1 MVSMPIPDSNSR
13 QTYSDLRS
21 PIAGYMNLGE
31 IVDAMP
37 TRVVRSGDGAHLD
50 PDLDREVIGRD
61 VGWRALFGQTS
72 QAQSHLENSG
82 VAVGDLFIYFGWF
95 REVEER
101 VGRIQWLRGSPE
113 LHVIFG
119 WLQVGE
125 ILRVGSN
132 PSVPDWA
139 NYHPHTVAGAY
150 PNSNTIYV
158 ASERLTLPGIDP
170 DAPGAGVF
178 HKYHERRRLTAPDGN
193 GRSNWRLPVWF
204 DPTRT
209 DVALTYHPKP
219 AQWRVKETH
228 VELDTV
234 GRGQEFVFDADVYPE
249 ALAWFGSMLPRD

>member
-1 MVSMPIPDSNSR
+1 MVSMPIPDKNSR
-13 QTYSDLRS
+13 QAYADLGS
-21 PIAGYMNLGE
+21 PIAGYKNLGE

-37 TRVVRSGDGAHLD
+37 TRVARSGDGAHLD
-50 PDLDREVIGRD
+50 PDLDREVISRAP
-61 VGWRALFGQTS
+61 GWRALFGQTS

-82 VAVGDLFIYFGWF
+82 VGVGDLFIYFGWF

-101 VGRIQWLRGSPE
+101 EGRIQWLRGSPE
-113 LHVIFG
+113 QHVIFG

-139 NYHPHTVAGAY
+139 AYHPHTVAGAY
-150 PNSNTIYV
+150 PDSNTIYV
-158 ASERLTLPGIDP
+158 ASETLTLPGVESN
-170 DAPGAGVF
+170 APGAGVF
-178 HKYHERRRLTAPDGN
+178 RRYDERRRLTAPDGN
-193 GRSNWRLPVWF
+193 GRSNWRLPTWF
-204 DPTRT
+204 DPART

-219 AQWRVKETH
+219 SQWRVRETH

-249 ALAWFGSMLPRD
+249 ALTWFGSMLP